1 MSNKTNSGNIWTGVA
16 IYTYGQYY
24 TGECGELVRLNN
36 IVIYYLR

>member
-1 MSNKTNSGNIWTGVA
+1 MSNITTSGNIGAGMA

-24 TGECGELVRLNN
+24 TGGCGELVRLNN